1 MRGDQGGG
9 GAPVRERSG
18 LSEEEARRRLE
29 THGPNELP
37 QPEKEGAGA
46 RLLRQFREPMAI
58 LLIVAAA
65 VAGIGLGE
73 RLDGVAIVAIVILNA
88 VIGFVTEGRAQRA
101 LEALQ
106 SMETPRARV
115 RRSGRTVTVP
125 AREVVPG
132 DVVLLSPGDRVPADL
147 RLVEASGLEVD
158 ESMLTGESLPV
169 AKRPGAEHEP
179 DAGLGERP
187 GTAHSGTLVSRG
199 VGEGEVVAT
208 GADTALGEIGAQLG
222 GPTRRTPLQDDLAR
236 LTKILGLVAV
246 VVAAGVMGLTLLR
259 TGLSGEHIQ
268 EAFLAAVALAVAAV
282 PEGLATVVAVGLA
295 LGVRR
300 MAEHG
305 AIVRRL
311 PAVETL
317 GSTTVILTDKT
328 GTLTQNR
335 MRLAV
340 VAIGDTEVSQ
350 LGDLPR
356 AEADRVG
363 RVAALCSDASLDP
376 SEGDPIEV
384 ALLEAVG
391 EDRVAELRSGHPRIE
406 EIPFDAE
413 RRRMTVAHEAED
425 GVAILMKG
433 APEEVIERCVRT
445 LEAGGD
451 ETSLGDD
458 LRERLLARA
467 ESLADRG
474 MRVLALADRGPMER
488 PDELEE
494 AERDLTLVALV
505 GLADPVRAEAS
516 DAVDE
521 ARRAGIEVVMVTGDH
536 AGTASS
542 VAREVHLRE
551 GGVVTGAQL
560 RRDGVPEDPRAV
572 PVYARVDP
580 GEKLRLVEALQ
591 ERGEIVSVTGD
602 GVNDAP
608 ALGRAHIGVAMG
620 RGSDVARESADM
632 VLTDDNLATIV
643 RAVRQGRGIYDNI
656 RKVVDYLIGGNLS
669 EIAVVVS
676 AFLLFPELGT
686 PLLPLQLLW
695 INLLTDG
702 LPALALG
709 ADAPDPELMRRSP
722 RDPGAGILPPRRIAL
737 LSARGMLIAA
747 AAIAG
752 LVVSRFA
759 WDGTWDRARGVMFT
773 VLVVAHL
780 AYAFVVR
787 GRGMG
792 LLSNPWLVAAVLTG
806 IGLQAGIVAWEP
818 ARELFRIDALG
829 ARDWAAVVVLGVLPA
844 AGMMALRRRR
854 G

>member
-1 MRGDQGGG
+1 MNRASPDEGKPAGR
-9 GAPVRERSG
+9 PG
-18 LSEEEARRRLE
+18 LTPEEARRRLE

-37 QPEKEGAGA
+37 QPEKEGPAA

-73 RLDGVAIVAIVILNA
+73 RLDGIAIVAIVVLNA

-101 LEALQ
+101 LESLR

-115 RRSGRTVTVP
+115 RRSGDVVTVP

-132 DVVLLSPGDRVPADL
+132 DLVVLSPGDRVPADL
-147 RLVEASGLEVD
+147 RLVQASGLEVD

-169 AKRPGAEHEP
+169 AKRPGAEEAPH
-179 DAGLGERP
+179 AGLGERP

-236 LTKILGLVAV
+236 LTKVLGLVAV
-246 VVAAGVMGLTLLR
+246 VVATGVMALTLLR
-259 TGLSGEHIQ
+259 TGLSGERIQ

-328 GTLTQNR
+328 GTLTENR

-340 VAIGDTEVSQ
+340 VAVGDGEAPD
-350 LGDLPR
+350 LGGLAR
-356 AEADRVG
+356 AAADRVR

-376 SEGDPIEV
+376 PEGDPIEV
-384 ALLEAVG
+384 ALLEAIGKEGV
-391 EDRVAELRSGHPRIE
+391 EELRSCHPRVE

-413 RRRMTVAHEAED
+413 RRRMTAAHRTDE
-425 GVAILMKG
+425 GVVVLMKG
-433 APEEVIERCVRT
+433 APEEVIDRSARALGAEGS
-445 LEAGGD
+445 E
-451 ETSLGDD
+451 ESLQGD
-458 LRERLLARA
+458 LRERLLAHA
-467 ESLADRG
+467 EGLADRG
-474 MRVLALADRGPMER
+474 MRVLGLADRGPMAPPE
-488 PDELEE
+488 DLEE
-494 AERDLTLVALV
+494 TERDLTLVGLV
-505 GLADPVRAEAS
+505 GLADPVRGEAS
-516 DAVDE
+516 DAVAE
-521 ARRAGIEVVMVTGDH
+521 ARRAGIDVVMVTGDH
-536 AGTASS
+536 AGTAAS
-542 VAREVHLRE
+542 VAREVDLRE
-551 GGVVTGAQL
+551 AGVVTGVQM
-560 RRDGVPEDPRAV
+560 RREGVPHDPRAAS
-572 PVYARVDP
+572 VYARVDP

-591 ERGEIVSVTGD
+591 ERGEIVAVTGD

-669 EIAVVVS
+669 EIVVVVS
-676 AFLLFPELGT
+676 AFLLFPALGT

-709 ADAPDPELMRRSP
+709 SDPPDPELMERPP
-722 RDPGAGILPPRRIAL
+722 RDPGRGILPLRRVGM
-737 LSARGMLIAA
+737 LSIRGVLIAA

-752 LVVSRFA
+752 LVVARFA
-759 WDGTWDRARGVMFT
+759 WDGSWDRARGVMFT

-780 AYAFVVR
+780 WYAFVVR
-787 GRGMG
+787 GRGQG
-792 LLSNPWLVAAVLTG
+792 FLSNRWLVAAVLAG
-806 IGLQAGIVAWEP
+806 IALQAGVVAWEP
-818 ARELFRIDALG
+818 ARDLFGIDALA
-829 ARDWAAVVVLGVLPA
+829 ARDWALVAVLGALPA
-844 AGMMALRRRR
+844 AGMIALRRRLR
-854 G
+854 

>member
-1 MRGDQGGG
+1 MRGDEDGG
-9 GAPVRERSG
+9 GASVRERSG

-37 QPEKEGAGA
+37 APEQEGAAA

-65 VAGIGLGE
+65 VAGVGLGE
-73 RLDGVAIVAIVILNA
+73 RLDGIAIVAIVILNA

-101 LEALQ
+101 LEALR

-115 RRSGRTVTVP
+115 RRSGRVVTVP

-132 DVVLLSPGDRVPADL
+132 DLVVLSPGDRVPADL
-147 RLVEASGLEVD
+147 RMVEATGLEVD

-169 AKRPGAEHEP
+169 AKRPGGEERP

-187 GTAHSGTLVSRG
+187 GTAHSGTLVTRG

-236 LTKILGLVAV
+236 LTKVLGLAAV
-246 VVAAGVMGLTLLR
+246 VVAAGVMVLTLVR
-259 TGLSGEHIQ
+259 TGLTGERIQ

-328 GTLTQNR
+328 GTLTENR

-340 VAIGDTEVSQ
+340 VAVGDEEAHEIAS
-350 LGDLPR
+350 LPP
-356 AEADRVG
+356 AAADRI
-363 RVAALCSDASLDP
+363 RMVAALCSDASLDP
-376 SEGDPIEV
+376 PEGDPIEV
-384 ALLEAVG
+384 ALLDAVG
-391 EDRVAELRSGHPRIE
+391 AEEVGELRSRLPRIE
-406 EIPFDAE
+406 ELPFDAQ
-413 RRRMTVAHEAED
+413 RRRMTVAHRTDD
-425 GVAILMKG
+425 GVVILMKG
-433 APEEVIERCVRT
+433 APEEVIERSARA
-445 LEAGGD
+445 LAPDGAEEPLRD
-451 ETSLGDD
+451 E
-458 LRERLLARA
+458 LRERLLAHA

-474 MRVLALADRGPMER
+474 MRVLALADRGPI
-488 PDELEE
+488 E
-494 AERDLTLVALV
+494 APQDIEDAETDLTLVGLV
-505 GLADPVRAEAS
+505 GLADPVRGEAS
-516 DAVDE
+516 DAVGE
-521 ARRAGIEVVMVTGDH
+521 ARRAGIDVVMVTGDH
-536 AGTASS
+536 AGTAAS
-542 VAREVHLRE
+542 VARDVSLRE
-551 GGVVTGAQL
+551 AGVITGAEL
-560 RRDGVPEDPRAV
+560 RRDGVPDDPRSV
-572 PVYARVDP
+572 SVYARVDP

-591 ERGEIVSVTGD
+591 ERGEIVAVTGD

-608 ALGRAHIGVAMG
+608 ALSRAHIGVAMG

-669 EIAVVVS
+669 EIIVVVS
-676 AFLLFPELGT
+676 AFLLFPALGT

-709 ADAPDPELMRRSP
+709 SDPPDPELMRRPP
-722 RDPGAGILPPRRIAL
+722 RDPSRGILPLRRVGL
-737 LSARGMLIAA
+737 LSARGLLIAS

-759 WDGTWDRARGVMFT
+759 WDGSWDRARGVMFT

-780 AYAFVVR
+780 WYAFVVR
-787 GRGMG
+787 GRVGI
-792 LLSNPWLVAAVLTG
+792 LSNPWLVGAVLMG
-806 IGLQAGIVAWEP
+806 VALQVGVVTWEP
-818 ARELFRIDALG
+818 ARDLFGIDALG
-829 ARDWAAVVVLGVLPA
+829 LREWALVAVLGVLPA
-844 AGMMALRRRR
+844 AGMVALRRLRD
-854 G
+854 